1 MPTPVSPVFT
11 DPGLTRFNAL
21 GADAA
26 RSALI
31 ACCAATRWADALAA
45 ARPYPDRTALRA
57 RAHAELT
64 ALTWTDITEALD
76 AHPRIGDRAEGGDR
90 SASWSRGEQSGAAAT
105 DDDVRAAL
113 AEGNRAYERRF
124 GHVFLI
130 RAAGLSGEQLL
141 AALRARLAGDPEDER
156 AEVRRQLGGIAWL
169 RLERLLDGE
178 LAEAAEG

>member
-1 MPTPVSPVFT
+1 MPASPVFT

-21 GADAA
+21 DAA
-26 RSALI
+26 EARRALL

-57 RAHAELT
+57 RADAELT
-64 ALTWTDITEALD
+64 ALTWNDITEALD
-76 AHPRIGDRAEGGDR
+76 AHPRIGDRAAGDDR
-90 SASWSRGEQSGAAAT
+90 SAAWSRGEQSGAAAAP
-105 DDDVRAAL
+105 DDVRAAL
-113 AEGNRAYERRF
+113 AAGNLAYERRF

-130 RAAGLSGEQLL
+130 RAAGLSAERML
-141 AALRARLAGDPEDER
+141 AALRARLEHEPEEER

-178 LAEAAEG
+178 LAEAEG